1 MNSIE
6 YLKSEKD
13 FSQYK
18 PQPGTSL
25 ASSIKN
31 KISFINLNEINKS
44 ISSKNQSE
52 NYKYKTELC
61 RNYSSNGY
69 CSYSSRCQFAHGIKE
84 LRSRIRHPKYKTEI
98 CRNFITG
105 YCKYSNR
112 CQFLHNYN
120 QIKDLNKLNYSSILN
135 NQFNYIYLLL
145 DKYKL
150 NNYNYNQY
158 LVDQNNYIDINIS
171 YFDYYLYLQ
180 TIFYY
185 YYHLRTNNSI
195 YIPIEHFLQ

>member
-98 CRNFITG
+98 CRNFIT
-105 YCKYSNR
+105 
-112 CQFLHNYN
+112 
-120 QIKDLNKLNYSSILN
+120 
-135 NQFNYIYLLL
+135 

-185 YYHLRTNNSI
+185 YYLRTNNSI

>member
-69 CSYSSRCQFAHGIKE
+69 CSYSSRCQF
-84 LRSRIRHPKYKTEI
+84 
-98 CRNFITG
+98 
-105 YCKYSNR
+105 
-112 CQFLHNYN
+112 LHNYN
-120 QIKDLNKLNYSSILN
+120 KIKDLNKLNYSSILN

-185 YYHLRTNNSI
+185 YYLRTNNSI